1 RGYLLVMTDAHKVA
15 PQIDGAHATEVEAS
29 ERLDRLAGDH
39 ASYITADWSR
49 LPNVLSTVVPR
60 R

>member
-1 RGYLLVMTDAHKVA
+1 MTDAHKVA
-15 PQIDGAHATEVEAS
+15 PQIDGTHATETEAS
-29 ERLDRLAGDH
+29 ERLDLLAGQH